1 VEDLFKG
8 FGTQEMYTSESTDED
23 GNTILNAAAKWGHK
37 RLVRRALKW
46 ACDVNH
52 MNDDG
57 LTAVEMA
64 VRGALMYWCID
75 DPCWLYSLCSLY
87 SLWNTSST
95 DNTMNR
101 HARITL
107 NGALIRAC
115 SLIFLFDV

>member
-1 VEDLFKG
+1 MEDLFKG
-8 FGTQEMYTSESTDED
+8 FGTQEIYTSESTDED

-64 VRGALMYWCID
+64 VRGALMYWCIGVLMVHVG
-75 DPCWLYSLCSLY
+75 CTRC
-87 SLWNTSST
+87 T
-95 DNTMNR
+95 R
-101 HARITL
+101 CARCTRYGTL
-107 NGALIRAC
+107 PVPTTL
-115 SLIFLFDV
+115 